1 MWQDMLTVGIPV
13 VEKLI
18 RTAVVYI
25 AILVLLRLFGRRD
38 LAQLT
43 TLDLVVILLLSNVV
57 QNAIIGPDNSLVGGL
72 EGAAIL
78 VLLSAFVGRV
88 VGATDLS
95 DRFFEGNPI
104 TLVKD
109 GLFVRSELRRLGVRA
124 RDVMPVLNAQGAST
138 VDDVERAELMPSGT
152 LVVRLKEDA
161 MPATQADVRQ
171 LLTRLDQLEAMLAA
185 RPPGPAAGRPQS

>member
-104 TLVKD
+104 TLVRD
-109 GLFVRSELRRLGVRA
+109 GVFVPNELRRLGVRA
-124 RDVMPVLNAQGAST
+124 RDVTPVLNAQGAST

-171 LLTRLDQLEAMLAA
+171 LLARLDQIEARLAWHDH
-185 RPPGPAAGRPQS
+185 GT

>member
-138 VDDVERAELMPSGT
+138 VNDVERAELMPSGT

>member
-18 RTAVVYI
+18 RTAVVYV

-57 QNAIIGPDNSLVGGL
+57 QNAIIGPDNSLLGGL

-104 TLVKD
+104 TLVRD
-109 GLFVRSELRRLGVRA
+109 GVFVPNELRRLGVRA
-124 RDVMPVLNAQGAST
+124 RDVTPVLNAQGAST

-185 RPPGPAAGRPQS
+185 RPPGPEAARPQS